1 MWKKEIIRAVCTLPG
16 LLFSIIVPAR
26 DLPVL
31 PVDKS
36 VSKEVFPDGLTCYVV
51 SNGSEK
57 GFADFTILDRSA
69 EQGKE
74 TVFSFEDVIVS
85 DEVATDSLLISMMN
99 IIEDSGAPANHAI
112 VICGDINASKVRD
125 KLRYMSYMIEASE
138 PMSMPEYVW
147 DGDGKVRVASHCD
160 STSGFTTISLDW
172 NVPRVP
178 KEFNGTVQNAIY
190 DKTVWELGVIAE
202 TGISLGLFRENIP
215 MADFTY
221 SHKGSYE
228 DLEDEHFSLSLTV
241 ENKNAVPADS
251 ICREVLAN
259 IAAGEII
266 EWDYA
271 IAHSSYIRNMESLTS
286 VAKDNSYYTDMCRRS
301 FLYGAPLVS
310 EKEILNFHKSK
321 DLSHSSRKKLFE
333 GIAHALIDIDTPP
346 VPVADVTVGFM
357 LADTTALPVQ
367 SLIKTR
373 VRSSKKDP
381 MSGGVLWTFDN
392 GFKVIYKKMP
402 SDNVMY
408 YALALNGGYGD
419 ISDLRGGE
427 GAFISDYLDMCKI
440 SGIPGRDF
448 KTLMTVAG
456 VTMDTRVGLSN
467 TVISGSAYD
476 NNIDLVM
483 KGLLAIANDRSQDT
497 LSVARYIEQEN
508 TRLKYKGPGV
518 KARIDSLMCPEYR
531 YSSYKRYDVLTDT
544 TADKAEVFFCRQMS
558 QMNDGVLVL
567 VGDMDEV
574 SLRKKLQYYVGE
586 FRTSRSYSAK
596 NRVQYQPVSG
606 ESTYHVTSD
615 RNELVIAMS
624 TPLPMTAETRIACE
638 VASLHLNHA
647 LNEISEE
654 NLEIQMSQSHRIFP
668 DERYNV
674 MVEVRHKDG
683 SPISLETLW
692 TLRPLMSELSD
703 DVIDASRLKAYKEN
717 LKNRYA
723 MKMESQ
729 EYWLRAIIMRHLD
742 GKDFTT
748 SYASWIDSV
757 DSEKVQSVFSAL
769 DDGTRIEYIMIKNK

>member
-1 MWKKEIIRAVCTLPG
+1 MWKKEIISVVCALPG
-16 LLFSIIVPAR
+16 LLFSIIVPAQN
-26 DLPVL
+26 LPNL

-36 VSKEVFPDGLTCYVV
+36 VSKEVFPDGLTCYVA

-57 GFADFTILDRSA
+57 GFADFTILDRAA
-69 EQGKE
+69 ESGKE
-74 TVFSFEDVIVS
+74 TVLSLEDMIVS

-99 IIEDSGAPANHAI
+99 IIEDSGAPADHAI
-112 VICGDINASKVRD
+112 VICGDVNVSEIRN

-138 PMSMPEYVW
+138 PISMPEYMW
-147 DGDGKVRVASHCD
+147 DGEGKVRVASHCD
-160 STSGFTTISLDW
+160 SISGFTTISLAW

-202 TGISLGLFRENIP
+202 AGISLGLFRENIP
-215 MADFTY
+215 MADFAY

-228 DLEDEHFSLSLTV
+228 NLGDEHFSISLTV
-241 ENKNAVPADS
+241 ENENAAPADS

-271 IAHSSYIRNMESLTS
+271 LAHNSYVRNMESLTS
-286 VAKDNSYYTDMCRRS
+286 AAKDNSYYTDMCRRA

-321 DLSHSSRKKLFE
+321 DLSYSSRKQIFE

-357 LADTTALPVQ
+357 LADTTALPSS
-367 SLIKTR
+367 SLIRTR
-373 VRSSKKDP
+373 VKSSKKDP

-392 GFKVIYKKMP
+392 GFKVIYKQMP

-408 YALALNGGYGD
+408 YSLALNGGFGD
-419 ISDLRGGE
+419 IPDLSGGE
-427 GAFISDYLDMCKI
+427 GAFISDYLDMCTI
-440 SGIPGRDF
+440 SGISGRSF
-448 KTLMTVAG
+448 KNLMNVAG
-456 VTMDTRVGLSN
+456 VTMNTRVGLSN

-483 KGLLAIANDRSQDT
+483 RGLLAIANDRSQDST
-497 LSVARYIEQEN
+497 AVARYIEQEN
-508 TRLKYKGPGV
+508 IRLKYKGSGI

-531 YSSYKRYDVLTDT
+531 YSPYKRYGVFTDN
-544 TADKAEVFFCRQMS
+544 TADKADEFFYRQMS
-558 QMNDGVLVL
+558 RMNDGILVL
-567 VGDMDEV
+567 VGDMDE
-574 SLRKKLQYYVGE
+574 SLLRKKLQYYVGE
-586 FRTSRSYSAK
+586 FRTVRSYSSK

-606 ESTYHVTSD
+606 ESTYHVASD

-624 TPLPMTAETRIACE
+624 APLPMTAETRMTCEIA
-638 VASLHLNHA
+638 SMHLNHV
-647 LNEISEE
+647 LNEISGDD
-654 NLEIQMSQSHRIFP
+654 LEIRMYQSQRIFP
-668 DERYNV
+668 EERYNV
-674 MVEVRHKDG
+674 MIEVKHKDG
-683 SPISLETLW
+683 SPVSLETLW
-692 TLRPLMSELSD
+692 ALRPLMSKLSD
-703 DVIDASRLKAYKEN
+703 EVIDTTRLKAYKEN

-723 MKMESQ
+723 MKMKSQ

-757 DSEKVQSVFSAL
+757 DSEKLQSVFSAME
-769 DDGTRIEYIMIKNK
+769 GGSRIEYIMIKNK